1 MEGVLFANRGNE
13 ACRRII
19 IPRSSIIQILEGI
32 LDGCGHKGIKRVIHR
47 VHLEMN
53 WKGKYK
59 DIWDY
64 ISGCTVCNK
73 RKCLGD
79 GSVKMGILS
88 ESRPL
93 ELMSIYFITV
103 DKESDGR
110 DSILV
115 ITDIFTKFTKAIA
128 TRNQSAITVAKVIL
142 NEWIYNFGIPEII
155 HSD

>member
-1 MEGVLFANRGNE
+1 
-13 ACRRII
+13 
-19 IPRSSIIQILEGI
+19 
-32 LDGCGHKGIKRVIHR
+32 
-47 VHLEMN
+47 
-53 WKGKYK
+53 
-59 DIWDY
+59 
-64 ISGCTVCNK
+64 
-73 RKCLGD
+73 
-79 GSVKMGILS
+79 MGILS

>member
-59 DIWDY
+59 DI
-64 ISGCTVCNK
+64 
-73 RKCLGD
+73 
-79 GSVKMGILS
+79 
-88 ESRPL
+88 
-93 ELMSIYFITV
+93 
-103 DKESDGR
+103 
-110 DSILV
+110 
-115 ITDIFTKFTKAIA
+115 
-128 TRNQSAITVAKVIL
+128 
-142 NEWIYNFGIPEII
+142 
-155 HSD
+155 